1 MNMRVQSPMVVTAT
15 FLWIGFVCA
24 ISFLEAW
31 LKFQAPGVTLAIGL
45 GIGRLV
51 FGLLNKVEWVMAIA
65 IFASLLFPKGF
76 VMRRKNILFL
86 IPVLLLLS
94 QTFWMLPLLDERA
107 LLVIQ
112 NENVGSSNLH
122 FYYVGAEIIKVGCLM
137 IFGIKQFVGIK
148 ESPAI

>member
-1 MNMRVQSPMVVTAT
+1 MSMRVQSPMVVTAT

-65 IFASLLFPKGF
+65 IFASLLFRKGSL
-76 VMRRKNILFL
+76 MRKKNILYL

-107 LLVIQ
+107 
-112 NENVGSSNLH
+112 
-122 FYYVGAEIIKVGCLM
+122 M
-137 IFGIKQFVGIK
+137 
-148 ESPAI
+148 